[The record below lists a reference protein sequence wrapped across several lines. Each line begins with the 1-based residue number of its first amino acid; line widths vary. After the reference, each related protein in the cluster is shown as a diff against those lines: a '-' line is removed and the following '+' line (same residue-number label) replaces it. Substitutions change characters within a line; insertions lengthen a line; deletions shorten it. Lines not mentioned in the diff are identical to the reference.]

1 MSQELFD
8 TVGERRHDL
17 AVHLAHEIKQARHP
31 HYEAVELPL
40 LEERASQLVDAFHQS
55 MRGDPRPFV
64 AYVRRLSEARHRE
77 GYYLEEMQT
86 LLSML
91 EERVWN
97 LVLEESPFR
106 RAVSHL
112 AVVTTVIGKAKD
124 ELALVYLEA
133 KNRSDLTVDELT
145 RRLAELQGTDPIV
158 ELGV

>member
-8 TVGERRHDL
+8 SVGAHTRDL
-17 AVHLAHEIKQARHP
+17 AIHLAHEIKQAQHP
-31 HYEAVELPL
+31 HYQAVELPL
-40 LEERASQLVDAFHQS
+40 LEERTAQLVEAFHQS

-64 AYVRRLSEARHRE
+64 SYVRLLSEARHQE
-77 GYYLEEMQT
+77 GYYLEEIQT

-91 EERVWN
+91 EERVWT

-124 ELALVYLEA
+124 ELARVYLEA
-133 KNRSDLTVDELT
+133 KHRSDLTIEELT
-145 RRLAELQGTDPIV
+145 KRLAELQGTDPIV